1 MMFKRFEHGTKV
13 RQILYPPPLED
24 PSHHS
29 VPCLYGVSYRVHCG
43 VWYDVIA
50 QGVDCCE
57 FFCTLVIL
65 CSGKEMDK
73 ISFMFDAVD
82 LDSDGYISCQEFSR
96 FMHGVVN
103 IRGALE
109 QWESVK
115 QNLNGEELRRVASGA
130 SDPLAQL
137 LGQFEDTEI
146 TFDEE
151 QKILKYFNQLDTD
164 QDGLI
169 TESEFSNAVSTEMWA
184 GILVRAF
191 SRPVV
196 RLHCNF
202 SWHRRNKPICP
213 S

>member
-1 MMFKRFEHGTKV
+1 MVK
-13 RQILYPPPLED
+13 
-24 PSHHS
+24 S
-29 VPCLYGVSYRVHCG
+29 
-43 VWYDVIA
+43 
-50 QGVDCCE
+50 
-57 FFCTLVIL
+57 
-65 CSGKEMDK
+65 
-73 ISFMFDAVD
+73 
-82 LDSDGYISCQEFSR
+82 SDI
-96 FMHGVVN
+96 
-103 IRGALE
+103 
-109 QWESVK
+109 
-115 QNLNGEELRRVASGA
+115 ASGA

-196 RLHCNF
+196 RLRCNF
-202 SWHRRNKPICP
+202 VTSAHKPICP